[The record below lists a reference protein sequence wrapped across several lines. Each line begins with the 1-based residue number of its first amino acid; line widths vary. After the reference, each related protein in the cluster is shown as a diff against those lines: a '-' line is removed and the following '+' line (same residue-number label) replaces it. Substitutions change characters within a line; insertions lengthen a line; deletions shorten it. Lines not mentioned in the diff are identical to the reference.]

1 MNIYKV
7 IVTGFIATALTA
19 CTATDEKP
27 TAADLQ
33 TTSSQELNG
42 NKPLVD
48 KLAALATNQIAAPSN
63 LSRLEGQ
70 VTALQEQVIKL
81 SSESASILKLSQ
93 LLLAKAQV
101 QALTAYP
108 SNVDIPNKQVNAN
121 QSDSGNSKS
130 LNTVLKKLESIAPSA
145 IGAFGI
151 VSSYTASKQ
160 WVLIRFD
167 RQTGETWL
175 ADNNGWNKLADDGDL
190 DISQYDVHL
199 IRADQ
204 DQKGYVASRIDQR
217 SGETWWL
224 NNKQWVIY

>member
-130 LNTVLKKLESIAPSA
+130 LNTVLKK
-145 IGAFGI
+145 
-151 VSSYTASKQ
+151 
-160 WVLIRFD
+160 
-167 RQTGETWL
+167 
-175 ADNNGWNKLADDGDL
+175 N
-190 DISQYDVHL
+190 
-199 IRADQ
+199 
-204 DQKGYVASRIDQR
+204 
-217 SGETWWL
+217 
-224 NNKQWVIY
+224 